1 MNKITGVARYGFL
14 IEVTAKK
21 IKQSLQKHF
30 NHQNLNLTVDQWV
43 VLDHVTKYNGISQN
57 VLCDKIFKDA
67 PTVTRIVD
75 ILCKKNLI
83 ERKGDNSDRRK
94 FNLYMKAEGNEMVG
108 LAQPMVLETQKN
120 GWNDLSD
127 SDYEELVRIL
137 TTVNRN
143 FENHSF
149 FVNGV
154 DKH

>member
-1 MNKITGVARYGFL
+1 MKEITGVARYGFL

-21 IKQSLQKHF
+21 IKQSLQKRF
-30 NHQNLNLTVDQWV
+30 NDLELDLTVDQWV
-43 VLDHVTKYNGISQN
+43 VLDHLTENDGVSQN
-57 VLCDKIFKDA
+57 ALCDKIFKDA

-75 ILCKKNLI
+75 LLCKKNLI
-83 ERKGDNSDRRK
+83 ERRGDATDRRK
-94 FNLYMKAEGNEMVG
+94 FKLFLKEEGDEMVS
-108 LAQPMVLETQKN
+108 LAQPVVLETQKN

-149 FVNGV
+149 FVNGF